1 MKHHPS
7 IELLKAYADGTIDAC
22 NGITLASHLETC
34 QQCQAKVDQLVVEL
48 AGETFDEQEF
58 KADAPETVVSTDLP
72 VEMEQMLGEITSL
85 QRTPLV
91 PRLDPGVKVSVNGK
105 EFVLPRALHRLSKK
119 LGDWKS
125 YGGKVYSA
133 NFDLGESERVSL
145 LYISGGVQVPQH
157 THKGIETTLVLH
169 GRFSDEDGSYQEGDY
184 MIADGSTKHSPRTE
198 EGQDCLCLT
207 VLSDPMVFTQ
217 GAARIFNMFG
227 RGMYP

>member
-34 QQCQAKVDQLVVEL
+34 PQCQAKVEEL
-48 AGETFDEQEF
+48 EARRAAQVFDEQEYVPEAAVSAVSDIP
-58 KADAPETVVSTDLP
+58 AD
-72 VEMEQMLGEITSL
+72 MEQMLSGITSL
-85 QRTPLV
+85 KRTALV
-91 PRLDPGVKVSVNGK
+91 PRLDTDVKVTVNGK
-105 EFVLPRALHRLSKK
+105 DFVLPRALHRLSRN
-119 LGDWKS
+119 LGEWKS
-125 YGGKVYSA
+125 YGGKVFSA
-133 NFDLGESERVSL
+133 HFDIGESERVSL

-157 THKGIETTLVLH
+157 THKGLETTLVLH
-169 GRFSDEDGSYQEGDY
+169 GRFSDEDGEYKEGDY
-184 MIADGSTKHSPRTE
+184 IVADGTTKHAPRTE
-198 EGQDCLCLT
+198 EGEDCLCLT